1 MRAVIAV
8 AIALVAGGAAPVDA
22 APVRTVRPSE
32 DLRLV
37 FLDGDAAP
45 VHQGATGDAMIDVGR
60 VASRCVRSCARTVV
74 RRRFRLRVE
83 GAGPARFVRVRAFVQ
98 ASTPGQQVRL
108 DGRVLTEA
116 PLIVDAAMPLR
127 AAVSHTLEIEIAA
140 SAREG
145 LLAETVMW
153 TVEELQ

>member
-1 MRAVIAV
+1 MRA
-8 AIALVAGGAAPVDA
+8 AIALALIASGAPAADA
-22 APVRTVRPSE
+22 APVRAVRAIE

-74 RRRFRLRVE
+74 QRRFRLRVE
-83 GAGPARFVRVRAFVQ
+83 GAGPARFVRVRAFLQ

-116 PLIVDAAMPLR
+116 PMIVDAAMPVR
-127 AAVSHTLEIEIAA
+127 MAVAHTLEIEISA

-145 LLAETVMW
+145 LLAETVVW
-153 TVEELQ
+153 NVEELQ